1 MLPSTTRSSST
12 TTITT
17 DLIYYFSKG
26 RRDIV
31 GYPEIKLWTAQRR
44 VTWRQATRLGH
55 WSCPLAPHTIIATIT
70 IAMGLI
76 PRCLPWLF
84 GLSRPWP
91 CPNSY
96 PSHPTPYLS
105 LRNPTLSHINLQ
117 SSFVFC
123 QKYVTGIQ
131 NMTSPIATHTQIYA
145 QTQTG
150 VVNGEWWVGF
160 VSGPSQQY
168 VQWSY
173 RSLLTHFI
181 IYLAHSLIWT
191 VQVE

>member
-1 MLPSTTRSSST
+1 MYFFSCHIQKRTHTHTFCPVQWQNVTGNPNVGGFRVAVMSPSTTRSSST

-55 WSCPLAPHTIIATIT
+55 WSCALAPHTIIATIT

-91 CPNSY
+91 CPTAPLAS
-96 PSHPTPYLS
+96 PLPAPTHTPPIRRLTF
-105 LRNPTLSHINLQ
+105 LFAIPLSHI
-117 SSFVFC
+117 
-123 QKYVTGIQ
+123 
-131 NMTSPIATHTQIYA
+131 
-145 QTQTG
+145 
-150 VVNGEWWVGF
+150 
-160 VSGPSQQY
+160 
-168 VQWSY
+168 
-173 RSLLTHFI
+173 
-181 IYLAHSLIWT
+181 
-191 VQVE
+191 